1 MVLWEIT
8 LGTAYFLGL
17 RRTYKLALRI
27 QRRIVGPNH
36 PKIRQFLHRR
46 TRSVFDVAVRVHQS
60 TQQRPIEVGRNFGNW
75 ILRWL
80 DRVKSS
86 AQIRAQPTRLLTCS
100 NHIPK
105 NVASSGHAF
114 RYQRPIFHSKYQER
128 KVRSFFAPWNIH
140 LRSFPTIA
148 MMMQPLRP
156 AGMNGQYRHASHYM
170 PSSSALDYRIDR
182 VQSIF
187 RKDIAQW
194 MLRN

>member
-27 QRRIVGPNH
+27 QRRLVGPNH
-36 PKIRQFLHRR
+36 PEIRQFLHRR
-46 TRSVFDVAVRVHQS
+46 TRSVFDVAVKVHQS
-60 TQQRPIEVGRNFGNW
+60 IQQRDIAAGRNFGNW
-75 ILRWL
+75 ILRWI
-80 DRVKSS
+80 DRVKPL
-86 AQIRAQPTRLLTCS
+86 AQFRTQPARLPSCS
-100 NHIPK
+100 NRIPK
-105 NVASSGHAF
+105 HVTSYGQPL
-114 RYQRPIFHSKYQER
+114 RYQRAIFQRKYQEG
-128 KVRSFFAPWNIH
+128 KVHSFFAPWNIR

-148 MMMQPLRP
+148 MMMQPLKP
-156 AGMNGQYRHASHYM
+156 AGMNGQYRHASHYV

-182 VQSIF
+182 VQSVF

>member
-36 PKIRQFLHRR
+36 PEIRQFLHRR
-46 TRSVFDVAVRVHQS
+46 TRSVFNVAVRVHES
-60 TQQRPIEVGRNFGNW
+60 IQQRDIEVGRNLGNW

-80 DRVKSS
+80 DHVKPS
-86 AQIRAQPTRLLTCS
+86 ALIRAQPASLPTCS
-100 NHIPK
+100 NNIPK
-105 NVASSGHAF
+105 HVASSGQTF
-114 RYQRPIFHSKYQER
+114 RCQRPIFQTKYQER
-128 KVRSFFAPWNIH
+128 KVRSFFSPWNIQ

-156 AGMNGQYRHASHYM
+156 AGMNGQYRYASHYM

-187 RKDIAQW
+187 RKDIALW